1 MKALNL
7 EADECM
13 EYDDLD
19 WELCDGM
26 EQQVACIGVLQWS
39 KHSIRFFGVQGLG
52 F

>member
-1 MKALNL
+1 
-7 EADECM
+7 M

-39 KHSIRFFGVQGLG
+39 KHSIRVLGFTVFFGGGSPG
-52 F
+52 FA